1 MHFKTSHVIVYHS
14 VCGIVYSG
22 KENFKTSH
30 VIVYLEFRDRFLCK
44 IHYFK
49 TSHVIVYRS
58 ICRFLRIR
66 LCNFKTSHVIVYRS
80 ICRFLRI
87 RLCNFKTSHVIVYQQ
102 QIYDY
107 IAVEANFKT
116 SHVIVYLCFLV
127 LQFLLSS
134 TFQNISCYCLSI
146 PDTDE
151 AFEMVE
157 FQNISCY
164 CLSGYQA
171 VCNCKSD
178 ISKHLML
185 LFIAFYSCVRKYN
198 IHFKTS
204 HVIVYLVFEL
214 ISYYPKLFQNIS
226 CYCLSAI
233 ASQQI
238 CHL

>member
-1 MHFKTSHVIVYHS
+1 MRYCSRYFKTSHVIVYLLTMLLSSFFLRYFKTSHVIVYHS

-66 LCNFKTSHVIVYRS
+66 LCNFKTSHVIVY
-80 ICRFLRI
+80 
-87 RLCNFKTSHVIVYQQ
+87 QQ

-116 SHVIVYLCFLV
+116 SHVIVYLRIFLCF
-127 LQFLLSS
+127 FLIVVS
-134 TFQNISCYCLSI
+134 FQNISCYCLSLLSCPTVPTFFNI
-146 PDTDE
+146 SKHLMLLFIGNCVPKKTTS
-151 AFEMVE
+151 FG

-164 CLSGYQA
+164 CLSTIAYTEDSLKDNFKTSHVIVYPLFQVFYA
-171 VCNCKSD
+171 VVLY

-185 LFIAFYSCVRKYN
+185 LFI
-198 IHFKTS
+198 
-204 HVIVYLVFEL
+204 
-214 ISYYPKLFQNIS
+214 
-226 CYCLSAI
+226 
-233 ASQQI
+233 
-238 CHL
+238 

>member
-44 IHYFK
+44 IHY
-49 TSHVIVYRS
+49 
-58 ICRFLRIR
+58 
-66 LCNFKTSHVIVYRS
+66 FKTSHVIVYRS

>member
-1 MHFKTSHVIVYHS
+1 MRYCSRYFKTSHVIVYHS

-66 LCNFKTSHVIVYRS
+66 LCNFKTSHVIVY
-80 ICRFLRI
+80 
-87 RLCNFKTSHVIVYQQ
+87 
-102 QIYDY
+102 
-107 IAVEANFKT
+107 
-116 SHVIVYLCFLV
+116 LCFLV

-164 CLSGYQA
+164 CLSG
-171 VCNCKSD
+171 
-178 ISKHLML
+178 IP
-185 LFIAFYSCVRKYN
+185 R
-198 IHFKTS
+198 
-204 HVIVYLVFEL
+204 
-214 ISYYPKLFQNIS
+214 
-226 CYCLSAI
+226 
-233 ASQQI
+233 
-238 CHL
+238 

>member
-1 MHFKTSHVIVYHS
+1 MDMHFKTSHVIVYHS

-66 LCNFKTSHVIVYRS
+66 LCNFKTSHVIVY
-80 ICRFLRI
+80 
-87 RLCNFKTSHVIVYQQ
+87 QQ

-134 TFQNISCYCLSI
+134 TFQNISCYCLSE
-146 PDTDE
+146 TE
-151 AFEMVE
+151 CAACRHKV
-157 FQNISCY
+157 
-164 CLSGYQA
+164 
-171 VCNCKSD
+171 

-185 LFIAFYSCVRKYN
+185 LFIWARYTGRKYYWY
-198 IHFKTS
+198 FKTS
-204 HVIVYLVFEL
+204 HVIVYQSSQTGWFTYSN
-214 ISYYPKLFQNIS
+214 ISKHLMLLFINPRRCPGMDVLRFQNIS
-226 CYCLSAI
+226 CYCLSALHFYTFCELLYFKTSHVI
-233 ASQQI
+233 VY
-238 CHL
+238 H